1 MIRMSLDQS
10 KERAIEVK
18 ASDGDAAAKLTRA
31 QSVTRRTN
39 LASQACA
46 ARSWLSEPWFVS
58 NYIFLPSF
66 IFFFISPFLP
76 SPPPLLCTEGLHRH
90 GPRVASKS
98 GHLNR

>member
-18 ASDGDAAAKLTRA
+18 ASDGDAATKLTRA

-66 IFFFISPFLP
+66 IFFSFLP
-76 SPPPLLCTEGLHRH
+76 SFLLLLPFFA
-90 GPRVASKS
+90 PRAYTDTALELLPSQVT
-98 GHLNR
+98 